1 MTKDFRDFS
10 EFYLSITIVGCW
22 LSYLNILP
30 TLQPLSR
37 RRNDTRLSLSYFH
50 CKCPDE
56 LHSLALSVAYRYVA
70 SCNDKLETSSVYISL
85 VRRKIHL
92 TTHSK
97 ERLICGTEHLRGFSP
112 ILQFFLRQ
120 TFVSTVI
127 CSQYFLSVA
136 IYLEPCIGWK
146 ILRTKITIVKY
157 WFLFNIL
164 LHKLFFLM
172 YFTAVFTTSRM

>member
-85 VRRKIHL
+85 VRKIHL

-120 TFVSTVI
+120 ISYQPLSALSTFFQLPSTLNLV
-127 CSQYFLSVA
+127 LG
-136 IYLEPCIGWK
+136 E
-146 ILRTKITIVKY
+146 KY
-157 WFLFNIL
+157 
-164 LHKLFFLM
+164 
-172 YFTAVFTTSRM
+172 